1 MGRASLAGVLGATDP
16 LDPPPARIAIAAAP
30 GAGKTTLARR
40 LAPLLGADAVELDAL
55 AHGPNWSIRPEF
67 LSDVD
72 TFTRG
77 DRWITEWQFDEARP
91 VIAARADTLI
101 WLDLPTRVIMTRL
114 VRRIVASRRSREVLW
129 AGNTEAPL
137 WKVLVDPNH
146 MIRWGHRS
154 IRLVREQVTAAPRE
168 YPHLRVV
175 RLRSQADT
183 DAFVRAAASG
193 HPD

>member
-1 MGRASLAGVLGATDP
+1 VLSAADTLSPGP
-16 LDPPPARIAIAAAP
+16 RRIAIAGAP
-30 GAGKTTLARR
+30 GAGKTTLAGR
-40 LAPLLGADAVELDAL
+40 LSPLVDAPAVELDAL
-55 AHGPNWSIRPEF
+55 AHGPGWTMRPEF
-67 LSDVD
+67 AADVD
-72 TFTRG
+72 AFTAG
-77 DRWITEWQFDEARP
+77 AGWITEWQFDEARP